1 MPNSLGLCDDVDD
14 VELIEDIEASF
25 GVTFSGEE
33 TVTWFTVG
41 DIFESLRR
49 RFPDTAVAGEKCA
62 TSMAFY
68 RLRRAIPERQDT
80 SRLRPHTPL
89 ESLTQ
94 LSAKEWLR
102 LLGNRSG
109 LRLPR
114 YVLSWRGM
122 IGVYM
127 IVASVITA
135 FGLLLGAARMG
146 EAWLGLAPFVLAGI
160 GVMLIRVDGGVF
172 PKGCKTLG
180 ELARRVVT
188 MNFGYFLA
196 EGADPREGGLW
207 TALVD
212 LLAQHTQLP
221 KLEIA
226 SDTWLLHRQSK
237 GKVDQRAL

>member
-1 MPNSLGLCDDVDD
+1 MPNSLGLDGDLDDVA
-14 VELIEDIEASF
+14 LIEDIEASF
-25 GVTFSGEE
+25 GVTFPGEE
-33 TVTWFTVG
+33 TATWFTVG
-41 DIFESLRR
+41 DIFESLRW

-68 RLRRAIPERQDT
+68 RLRRAIPERQDA
-80 SRLRPHTPL
+80 SRLRPDTPL

-94 LSAKEWLR
+94 LSARELLQ

-109 LRLPR
+109 LRMPR

-122 IGVYM
+122 IGVYL
-127 IVASVITA
+127 IVASVIAT
-135 FGLLLGAARMG
+135 FGLLLARMG
-146 EAWLGLAPFVLAGI
+146 GAWSDLAPFVVAGI
-160 GVMLIRVDGGVF
+160 GVALVRVDGGAF
-172 PKGCKTLG
+172 PKECKTLG

-212 LLAQHTQLP
+212 LLAQHTPLP

-226 SDTWLLHRQSK
+226 FDTWLPHRQPR
-237 GKVDQRAL
+237 GKADQRVL